1 VRLIARTIVRRR
13 WAALVA
19 LGLVAGITGAAVTSA
34 IALARRSG
42 TAYDRLE
49 AQTAPGDLTMFA
61 PAGEVALEQA
71 LALPG
76 VQQAWVAQAGVAAV
90 GAGDATRYIGVLA
103 GPPPP
108 SGLFRPIPIEGRL
121 PNPEAEDE
129 VVIAES
135 LVDEVRAELG
145 RAVGARLPLHFLTPE
160 EFRAFD
166 VGFGAPDGPAIE
178 VTVVGAARLAG
189 AQRFFALLGSPGFA
203 AAHPDASVGPRVQI
217 ALERGAA
224 GVPAFLRQLERL
236 ERELAPP
243 AGGEEFRAFE
253 VEVESEGRT
262 EVDTT
267 ASTLVTGLAVF
278 AVVAGLTGMLVVG
291 QAFARH
297 HTLTAHE
304 QRIEA
309 ALGLTGVQRA
319 AARVLAASVSAGFAA
334 AVTAGGTLLAGGGG
348 PIGALSAYEPNPGRS
363 VNIALIVIGSAIAAV
378 VVLAAAGGTAWLA
391 GRSRPAARRW
401 WQPRW
406 VDRLSARPAAVGVR
420 FAIGAGAGAAARAA
434 RVGLAGLVVGIVGIV
449 GALTFD
455 ASLTRL
461 VDTPGR
467 YGWSADFAIVD
478 SRPDIDQE
486 VLRDARVA
494 ATTRY
499 RTSSAHVGGV
509 PGTVDVVSAE
519 YLQAHTGWWIVDGRE
534 PRTDE
539 EVTVGLRLADD
550 LGLDVGDT
558 ISVGGSR
565 RPERDP
571 VTVVGTGVEPP
582 LGDHEFG
589 SVLLMTSAGY
599 DRFAQTEPF
608 TQTLVRAKRPGDADV
623 VLDDY
628 KSKYELSFQA
638 LPPAVD
644 NLRQLE
650 RLPALLGG
658 FIAVVGFAMLA
669 HAMVIAVRRRSHDLA
684 VLRAVGYT
692 PGQTATAVVTMAL
705 VVGLLALVVGVP
717 IGIGAGRF
725 LWQLVARDASVE
737 GDALIPTL
745 RTFAT
750 SGAVLVAALL
760 VAALPARRAATL
772 APATLLRAE

>member
-1 VRLIARTIVRRR
+1 MRLIARTIVRRR
-13 WAALVA
+13 WAALVG

-49 AQTAPGDLTMFA
+49 AQTAPGDVTMFV
-61 PAGEVALEQA
+61 PAGEAALEQA

-76 VQQAWVAQAGVAAV
+76 VEQAWVAQAGVAAV
-90 GAGDATRYIGVLA
+90 GAGDATRYIGVMA

-108 SGLFRPIPIEGRL
+108 SGLFRPIAIEGRL
-121 PNPEAEDE
+121 PNPEAENE
-129 VVIAES
+129 VVIGES

-160 EFRAFD
+160 EFNAFD
-166 VGFGAPDGPAIE
+166 VGFGAPDGPEIE
-178 VTVVGAARLAG
+178 VRIVGAVRLAG
-189 AQRFFALLGSPGFA
+189 AQRFFALLGGPGFA

-253 VEVESEGRT
+253 VEVESEGRA

-278 AVVAGLTGMLVVG
+278 AAVAGLTGMLVVG

-297 HTLTAHE
+297 HALTALD
-304 QRIEA
+304 QQIEA
-309 ALGLTGVQRA
+309 ALGLTRVQRA
-319 AARVLAASVSAGFAA
+319 GSRALAASVSAGLAA
-334 AVTAGGTLLAGGGG
+334 AVTAGGTALAGSGD
-348 PIGALSAYEPNPGRS
+348 PIGALSVYEPNPGRS
-363 VNIALIVIGSAIAAV
+363 VNVALIVIGSAIAAF
-378 VVLAAAGGTAWLA
+378 VVLAAAGGTAWIA
-391 GRSRPAARRW
+391 GRSRPAARP

-406 VDRLSARPAAVGVR
+406 VDRLSARPAAIGVR

-434 RVGLAGLVVGIVGIV
+434 RVGLAGLVLGIVGIV

-461 VDTPGR
+461 VDTPAR

-478 SRPDIDQE
+478 SRPDIDQQ
-486 VLRDARVA
+486 VLEDARVA

-499 RTSSAHVGGV
+499 RTSNAQVGGV

-539 EVTVGLRLADD
+539 EVMVGLRLADD

-565 RPERDP
+565 PAERDP

-608 TQTLVRAKRPGDADV
+608 TQTLVRAKRPGDADA

-628 KSKYELSFQA
+628 KSKYELTFQA

-692 PGQTATAVVTMAL
+692 PGQTATAIVTMAL
-705 VVGLLALVVGVP
+705 VVGLLALAIGVP
-717 IGIGAGRF
+717 IGISAGRF

-737 GDALIPTL
+737 GDALVPVL
-745 RTFAT
+745 RTLWI
-750 SGAVLVAALL
+750 SVGVLLAALV
-760 VAALPARRAATL
+760 VATLPARRAATF